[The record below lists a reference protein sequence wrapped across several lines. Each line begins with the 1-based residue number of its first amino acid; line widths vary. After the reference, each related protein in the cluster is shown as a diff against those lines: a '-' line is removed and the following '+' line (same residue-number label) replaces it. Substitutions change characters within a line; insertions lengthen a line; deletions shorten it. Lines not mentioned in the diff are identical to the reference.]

1 MLCGHREKKEEKEF
15 EDDEE
20 EKQTTKINKTGG
32 QGCKDSKRMKV
43 YLDKLYIPFW
53 SLTVDVRKEE
63 RPMTQ
68 SEVVTSLEF
77 NHTNEQ

>member
-1 MLCGHREKKEEKEF
+1 MATEKIKGKKRKF

-20 EKQTTKINKTGG
+20 EKQQTTKINKTGG
-32 QGCKDSKRMKV
+32 QGWKDSKRMKV